1 MKETDNDINDM
12 QKLADAGWKQ
22 MHEMLREK
30 GLSAE
35 PAALPVGSKKR
46 NLWIAIAAFVCFML
60 IVSYPYMRKEHVSLS
75 SVSKIKSEIK
85 SDNSAAEQNREQPL
99 LQNETGIKKNQTP
112 PVSYQQQQLFRA
124 KLNQQL
130 SQLKKEKEVD
140 LLQMRKVY
148 LLQKFSTENNFNI
161 SIPASDSPI
170 EADVQIEKIN
180 SVTSPKKPRKVAKKI
195 QVYGGAGLNISMGN
209 NNNNSFNFSNL
220 NVHPGITIIF
230 PLSGKLSLHSGLW
243 AFSTIHG
250 KEVIT
255 KEKELVNNFAG
266 NVYYNI
272 NTTSIIK
279 ASYFDVPVTLNY
291 SINKNWSVGSG
302 LQFSKLYKVSI
313 KEEKESFDY
322 NNTLASA
329 SVSQYN
335 RTPMAAAAAFQKKV
349 EIKKFEPRF
358 VAEAN
363 FEQNRFLFSA
373 GYYYAPG
380 KTITVQDGVNSK
392 HEYRNEYFKLG
403 VQYKIN
409 P

>member
-1 MKETDNDINDM
+1 MRENNNDTNDM
-12 QKLADAGWKQ
+12 QKLAESGWKQ
-22 MHEMLREK
+22 MHEMLRDK

-35 PAALPVGSKKR
+35 PAALSIASKKR
-46 NLWIAIAAFVCFML
+46 NLWIAIAAFVCLML
-60 IVSYPYMRKEHVSLS
+60 IVSYPYIVKDRVSFS
-75 SVSKIKSEIK
+75 SVSKIRSSNSSSEK
-85 SDNSAAEQNREQPL
+85 NKNQPL
-99 LQNETGIKKNQTP
+99 LQDEINIQKNQTTS
-112 PVSYQQQQLFRA
+112 VSFQKKQLLRA
-124 KLNQQL
+124 KLNQRL
-130 SQLKKEKEVD
+130 SALKKENEVD

-148 LLQKFSTENNFNI
+148 LLQKFSAENSFAI
-161 SIPASDSPI
+161 SIPAPDSPI
-170 EADVQIEKIN
+170 ETEVKIDKLN
-180 SVTSPKKPRKVAKKI
+180 SVTSPKKSKNISKKI
-195 QVYGGAGLNISMGN
+195 QVYAGAGLNISIGN
-209 NNNNSFNFSNL
+209 DNSNSFNFSNL
-220 NVHPGITIIF
+220 NVHPGITVIF
-230 PLSGKLSLHSGLW
+230 PLSTKLSLHSGLW

-255 KEKELVNNFAG
+255 KEKELVDNFAG

-279 ASYFDVPVTLNY
+279 ASYFDVPVTLHY
-291 SINKNWSVGSG
+291 ALNKNWSVGSG

-392 HEYRNEYFKLG
+392 HEYRNEYFKFG
-403 VQYKIN
+403 MQYKIN
-409 P
+409 R

>member
-12 QKLADAGWKQ
+12 QKLAETGWKQ
-22 MHEMLREK
+22 MHQMLHDK

-35 PAALPVGSKKR
+35 PAALSIGSKKR
-46 NLWIAIAAFVCFML
+46 NLWMAIAALVCFML
-60 IVSYPYMRKEHVSLS
+60 IVSYPHLLKDHVSFS
-75 SVSKIKSEIK
+75 SVSKIKSKNVATEKNKKQPFLQDEINVEK
-85 SDNSAAEQNREQPL
+85 DKTA
-99 LQNETGIKKNQTP
+99 
-112 PVSYQQQQLFRA
+112 PVSFQQQLLHA

-130 SQLKKEKEVD
+130 SQLKKKNEVD
-140 LLQMRKVY
+140 LLQRRKVY
-148 LLQKFSTENNFNI
+148 LLQKFSEEKKLAI
-161 SIPASDSPI
+161 SIPTPVSLI
-170 EADVQIEKIN
+170 EIDVKIDKAK
-180 SVTSPKKPRKVAKKI
+180 SVTSQKKAEKVAKRI
-195 QVYGGAGLNISMGN
+195 QVFAGAGLNLSIGN
-209 NNNNSFNFSNL
+209 NSNNSFNFSNL
-220 NVHPGITIIF
+220 NVHPGITVVL

-279 ASYFDVPVTLNY
+279 ASYFDVPVMLHY
-291 SINKNWSVGSG
+291 SISKNWSVGSG

-358 VAEAN
+358 VAEVN

>member
-12 QKLADAGWKQ
+12 QKLAETGWKQ
-22 MHEMLREK
+22 MHQMLHDK

-35 PAALPVGSKKR
+35 PAALSIGSKKR
-46 NLWIAIAAFVCFML
+46 NLWMAIAALVCFML
-60 IVSYPYMRKEHVSLS
+60 IVSYPHLLKDHVPFS
-75 SVSKIKSEIK
+75 SVSKIKSKNVATEKNKKQPFLQDEINVEK
-85 SDNSAAEQNREQPL
+85 DKTA
-99 LQNETGIKKNQTP
+99 
-112 PVSYQQQQLFRA
+112 PVSFQQQLLHA

-130 SQLKKEKEVD
+130 SQLKKKNEVD
-140 LLQMRKVY
+140 LLQRRKVY
-148 LLQKFSTENNFNI
+148 LLQKFSEEKKLAI
-161 SIPASDSPI
+161 SIPTPVSLI
-170 EADVQIEKIN
+170 EIDVKIDKAK
-180 SVTSPKKPRKVAKKI
+180 SVTSQKKAEKVAKRI
-195 QVYGGAGLNISMGN
+195 QVFAGAGLNLSIGN
-209 NNNNSFNFSNL
+209 NSNNSFNFSNL
-220 NVHPGITIIF
+220 NVHPGITVVL

-279 ASYFDVPVTLNY
+279 ASYFDVPVMLHY
-291 SINKNWSVGSG
+291 SISKNWSVGSG

-358 VAEAN
+358 VAEVN

>member
-1 MKETDNDINDM
+1 MKETDNDISDM
-12 QKLADAGWKQ
+12 QKLAETGWKQ
-22 MHEMLREK
+22 MHQMLHDK

-35 PAALPVGSKKR
+35 PAALSIGSKKR
-46 NLWIAIAAFVCFML
+46 NLWMAIAALVCFML
-60 IVSYPYMRKEHVSLS
+60 IVSYPHLLKDHVSFS
-75 SVSKIKSEIK
+75 SVSKIRSENVATEK
-85 SDNSAAEQNREQPL
+85 NKKQPL
-99 LQNETGIKKNQTP
+99 LQDEIKLEKNETA
-112 PVSYQQQQLFRA
+112 PVSFQPQLLHA

-130 SQLKKEKEVD
+130 SQLKKKNEVD
-140 LLQMRKVY
+140 LLQRRKVY
-148 LLQKFSTENNFNI
+148 LLQKFSEEKKLAI
-161 SIPASDSPI
+161 SIPTPVSLI
-170 EADVQIEKIN
+170 EIDVKIDKAK
-180 SVTSPKKPRKVAKKI
+180 SVTSQKKAEKVAKRI
-195 QVYGGAGLNISMGN
+195 QVFAGAGLNLSIGN
-209 NNNNSFNFSNL
+209 NSNNSFNFSNL
-220 NVHPGITIIF
+220 NVHPGITVVL

-279 ASYFDVPVTLNY
+279 ASYFDVPVMLHY
-291 SINKNWSVGSG
+291 SISKNWSVGSG

-358 VAEAN
+358 VAEVN

>member
-1 MKETDNDINDM
+1 MKETDNDIKDM
-12 QKLADAGWKQ
+12 QKLAEAGWKQ
-22 MHEMLREK
+22 MHEMLQDK

-35 PAALPVGSKKR
+35 PAALSIGSKKR
-46 NLWIAIAAFVCFML
+46 NVWMVIAALICFML
-60 IVSYPYMRKEHVSLS
+60 IVSYPHFRKDRVSFS
-75 SVSKIKSEIK
+75 SVSKIKPENVATEK
-85 SDNSAAEQNREQPL
+85 NKKQPW
-99 LQNETGIKKNQTP
+99 LQHEMKLEKNGTA
-112 PVSYQQQQLFRA
+112 PVSFQQQLLRT

-130 SQLKKEKEVD
+130 SQLKKKNEVD
-140 LLQMRKVY
+140 LLQSRRVY
-148 LLQKFSTENNFNI
+148 LLQKFSEEKKLAI
-161 SIPASDSPI
+161 SIPTPVSLI
-170 EADVQIEKIN
+170 ETNVKIDKAK
-180 SVTSPKKPRKVAKKI
+180 SVTSQKKAEKVAKRI
-195 QVYGGAGLNISMGN
+195 QVFAGAGLNLSIGN
-209 NNNNSFNFSNL
+209 NSNNSFNFSNL
-220 NVHPGITIIF
+220 NVHPGITVVL
-230 PLSGKLSLHSGLW
+230 PLSAKLSLHSGVW
-243 AFSTIHG
+243 AFSTLHG

-279 ASYFDVPVTLNY
+279 ASYFDVPVMLHY

-358 VAEAN
+358 VAEVN
-363 FEQNRFLFSA
+363 FEQNRFLFFA

-380 KTITVQDGVNSK
+380 KSITVQDGVNSK

>member
-1 MKETDNDINDM
+1 MKETDNDIKDM
-12 QKLADAGWKQ
+12 QKLAEAGWKQ
-22 MHEMLREK
+22 MHEMLQDK
-30 GLSAE
+30 GLSAK
-35 PAALPVGSKKR
+35 PAVLSIGSRKR
-46 NLWIAIAAFVCFML
+46 NLWMAIAAFICFML
-60 IVSYPYMRKEHVSLS
+60 IVSYPDLLKDSVSFS
-75 SVSKIKSEIK
+75 SVSKIKSENVAPEK
-85 SDNSAAEQNREQPL
+85 NNKQL
-99 LQNETGIKKNQTP
+99 FLQDDINVEKNETA
-112 PVSYQQQQLFRA
+112 PVSFQQQLLRA

-130 SQLKKEKEVD
+130 SQLKKKNEVD
-140 LLQMRKVY
+140 LLQTRKVY
-148 LLQKFSTENNFNI
+148 LLQKFSEEKKSGI
-161 SIPASDSPI
+161 SIPTPVSLI
-170 EADVQIEKIN
+170 ETDVKIDKAK
-180 SVTSPKKPRKVAKKI
+180 SVTSQKKAEKVSKKI
-195 QVYGGAGLNISMGN
+195 QVFAGAELNISIG

-220 NVHPGITIIF
+220 NVHPGITVVL
-230 PLSGKLSLHSGLW
+230 PLSAKLSLHSGLW

-279 ASYFDVPVTLNY
+279 ASYFDVPVMLHY

-349 EIKKFEPRF
+349 AIKKFEPRF
-358 VAEAN
+358 VAEVN

>member
-12 QKLADAGWKQ
+12 QKLAETGWKQ
-22 MHEMLREK
+22 MHQMLHDK

-35 PAALPVGSKKR
+35 PAALSIGSKKR
-46 NLWIAIAAFVCFML
+46 NLWMAIAALVCFML
-60 IVSYPYMRKEHVSLS
+60 IVSYPHLLKDHVSFS
-75 SVSKIKSEIK
+75 SVSKIKSKNVATEKNKKQPFLQDEINVEK
-85 SDNSAAEQNREQPL
+85 DKTA
-99 LQNETGIKKNQTP
+99 
-112 PVSYQQQQLFRA
+112 PVSFQQQLLHA

-130 SQLKKEKEVD
+130 SQLKKKNEVD
-140 LLQMRKVY
+140 LLQRRKVY
-148 LLQKFSTENNFNI
+148 LLQKLSEEKKLAI
-161 SIPASDSPI
+161 SIPTPVSLI
-170 EADVQIEKIN
+170 ENNVKIAKAK
-180 SVTSPKKPRKVAKKI
+180 SVTSQKKAEKVAKRI
-195 QVYGGAGLNISMGN
+195 QVFAGAGLNLSIGN
-209 NNNNSFNFSNL
+209 NSNNSFNFSNL
-220 NVHPGITIIF
+220 NVHPGITVVL
-230 PLSGKLSLHSGLW
+230 PLSGKLRLHSGLW

-279 ASYFDVPVTLNY
+279 ASYFDVPVMLHY
-291 SINKNWSVGSG
+291 SISKNWSVGSG

-358 VAEAN
+358 VAEVN

>member
-12 QKLADAGWKQ
+12 QKLAETGWKQ
-22 MHEMLREK
+22 MHQMLHDK

-35 PAALPVGSKKR
+35 PAALSIGSKKR
-46 NLWIAIAAFVCFML
+46 NLWMAIAALVCFML
-60 IVSYPYMRKEHVSLS
+60 IVSYPHLLKDHVSFS
-75 SVSKIKSEIK
+75 SVSKIRSENVATEK
-85 SDNSAAEQNREQPL
+85 NKKQPL
-99 LQNETGIKKNQTP
+99 LQDEIKLEKNETA
-112 PVSYQQQQLFRA
+112 PVSFQPQLLHA

-130 SQLKKEKEVD
+130 SQLKKKNEVD
-140 LLQMRKVY
+140 LLQRRKVY
-148 LLQKFSTENNFNI
+148 LLQKFSEENSLSI
-161 SIPASDSPI
+161 SIPTPVSLI
-170 EADVQIEKIN
+170 ENNVKIAKAK
-180 SVTSPKKPRKVAKKI
+180 SVTSQKKAEKVAKRI
-195 QVYGGAGLNISMGN
+195 QVFAGAGLNLSMGN
-209 NNNNSFNFSNL
+209 NGNNSFNFSNL
-220 NVHPGITIIF
+220 NVHPGITVVL

-279 ASYFDVPVTLNY
+279 ASYFDVPVMLHY
-291 SINKNWSVGSG
+291 SISKNWSVGSG

-335 RTPMAAAAAFQKKV
+335 RTPMAAADAFQKKV

-358 VAEAN
+358 VAEVN

>member
-12 QKLADAGWKQ
+12 QKLAETGWKQ
-22 MHEMLREK
+22 MHQMLHDK

-35 PAALPVGSKKR
+35 PAALSIGSKKR
-46 NLWIAIAAFVCFML
+46 NLWMAIAALVCFML
-60 IVSYPYMRKEHVSLS
+60 IVSYPHLLKDYVSFS
-75 SVSKIKSEIK
+75 SVSKIKSENVVTEK
-85 SDNSAAEQNREQPL
+85 NKKQPF
-99 LQNETGIKKNQTP
+99 LQDEINVEKDKTA
-112 PVSYQQQQLFRA
+112 PVSFQQQLLHA

-130 SQLKKEKEVD
+130 SQLKKKNEVD
-140 LLQMRKVY
+140 LLQRRKVY
-148 LLQKFSTENNFNI
+148 LLQKFSEEKKLAI
-161 SIPASDSPI
+161 SIPTPVSLI
-170 EADVQIEKIN
+170 EIDVKIDKAK
-180 SVTSPKKPRKVAKKI
+180 SVTSQKKAEKVAKRI
-195 QVYGGAGLNISMGN
+195 QVFAGAGLNLSIGN
-209 NNNNSFNFSNL
+209 NSNNSFNFSNL
-220 NVHPGITIIF
+220 NVHPGITVVL

-279 ASYFDVPVTLNY
+279 ASYFDVPVMLHY
-291 SINKNWSVGSG
+291 SISKNWSVGSG

-358 VAEAN
+358 VAEVN

>member
-1 MKETDNDINDM
+1 MKEIDNDIKDM

-22 MHEMLREK
+22 MHAMLREK
-30 GLSAE
+30 GLSADQ
-35 PAALPVGSKKR
+35 AAVSIASKKR

-60 IVSYPYMRKEHVSLS
+60 IVSYPYIVKDHVSFS
-75 SVSKIKSEIK
+75 SVSKIKSE
-85 SDNSAAEQNREQPL
+85 NPAAEKNKKQPL
-99 LQNETGIKKNQTP
+99 LKDEINLEKNQTD
-112 PVSYQQQQLFRA
+112 PVSFQPQLLRA
-124 KLNQQL
+124 KLNQQF
-130 SQLKKEKEVD
+130 SEFKKENEVD

-148 LLQKFSTENNFNI
+148 LLKKFSAENSLCI
-161 SIPASDSPI
+161 SIPAPDSRI
-170 EADVQIEKIN
+170 ETDVKIDKVN
-180 SVTSPKKPRKVAKKI
+180 SVTSQKKTEKVAKRI
-195 QVYGGAGLNISMGN
+195 QVYAGAGLNVSMGN

-220 NVHPGITIIF
+220 NVHPGVTVIF
-230 PLSGKLSLHSGLW
+230 PLSTKLSLHTGLW

-250 KEVIT
+250 KEVIA

-279 ASYFDVPVTLNY
+279 ASYFDVPLTLYY

-335 RTPMAAAAAFQKKV
+335 RTPIAAAAAFQKKV

-363 FEQNRFLFSA
+363 FQQDRFLFSA

-403 VQYKIN
+403 VQYKIK

>member
-12 QKLADAGWKQ
+12 QKLAETGWKQ
-22 MHEMLREK
+22 MHQMLHDK

-35 PAALPVGSKKR
+35 PAALSIGSKKR
-46 NLWIAIAAFVCFML
+46 NLWMAIAALVCFML
-60 IVSYPYMRKEHVSLS
+60 IVSYPHLLKDHVSFS
-75 SVSKIKSEIK
+75 SVSKIRSENVATEK
-85 SDNSAAEQNREQPL
+85 NKKQPL
-99 LQNETGIKKNQTP
+99 LQDEIKLEKNETA
-112 PVSYQQQQLFRA
+112 PVSFQPQLLHA

-130 SQLKKEKEVD
+130 SQLKKKNEVD
-140 LLQMRKVY
+140 LLQRRKVY
-148 LLQKFSTENNFNI
+148 LLQKFSEEKKLAI
-161 SIPASDSPI
+161 SIPTPVSLI
-170 EADVQIEKIN
+170 EIDVKIDKAK
-180 SVTSPKKPRKVAKKI
+180 SVTSQKKAEKVAKRI
-195 QVYGGAGLNISMGN
+195 QVFAGAGLNLSIGN
-209 NNNNSFNFSNL
+209 NSNNSFNFSNL
-220 NVHPGITIIF
+220 NVHPGITVVL

-279 ASYFDVPVTLNY
+279 ASYFDVPVMLHY
-291 SINKNWSVGSG
+291 SISKNWSVGSG

-358 VAEAN
+358 VAEVN

>member
-12 QKLADAGWKQ
+12 QKLAETGWKQ
-22 MHEMLREK
+22 MHQMLHDK

-35 PAALPVGSKKR
+35 PAALSIGSKKR
-46 NLWIAIAAFVCFML
+46 NLWMAIAALVCFML
-60 IVSYPYMRKEHVSLS
+60 IVSYPHLLKDHVSFS
-75 SVSKIKSEIK
+75 SVSKIRSENVATEK
-85 SDNSAAEQNREQPL
+85 NKKQPL
-99 LQNETGIKKNQTP
+99 LQDEIKLEKNETA
-112 PVSYQQQQLFRA
+112 PVSFQPQLLHA

-130 SQLKKEKEVD
+130 SQLKKKNEVD
-140 LLQMRKVY
+140 LLQRRKVY
-148 LLQKFSTENNFNI
+148 LLQKFSEEKKLAI
-161 SIPASDSPI
+161 SIPTPVSLI
-170 EADVQIEKIN
+170 EIDVKIDKAK
-180 SVTSPKKPRKVAKKI
+180 SVTSQKKAEKVAKRI
-195 QVYGGAGLNISMGN
+195 QVFAGAGLNLSIGN
-209 NNNNSFNFSNL
+209 NSNNSFNFSNL
-220 NVHPGITIIF
+220 NVHPGITVVL
-230 PLSGKLSLHSGLW
+230 PLSGKLRLHSGLW

-279 ASYFDVPVTLNY
+279 ASYFDVPVMLHY
-291 SINKNWSVGSG
+291 SISKNWSVGSG

-358 VAEAN
+358 VAEVN